1 MVLAG
6 PIVFLWFLALRPM
19 NGKEI
24 VVIQFSSACLLE
36 GNGKEKILCFQCGEK
51 DLVHWEDTQ

>member
-1 MVLAG
+1 
-6 PIVFLWFLALRPM
+6 M

-51 DLVHWEDTQ
+51 DLVHWENTRQVLCKGYN